1 MRFNLWE
8 DCNRVPLTELLSF
21 VVDNRGKTVPTA
33 PSGHKLI
40 ATNCVTNNTLF
51 PVYEKIRYLSEETY
65 QTWFRAHPIP
75 GDILFVNKGTPG
87 RVCLV
92 PDPVDFCIAQ
102 DMIALR
108 ADESKIYP
116 KYLFAVLRSREI
128 QQQIY
133 NTNVGDVIPHF
144 KKQFLDQLLIPIPE
158 RSIQESIGDL
168 YYVLSLKA
176 ERNKKINDNLEQQA
190 QAIYHERFETVSPND
205 LPSDWRIVTLGEVAT
220 ISNKSFN
227 PLKEPEILLEH
238 YSIPAFDEARFPVFE
253 LSTSIKSN
261 KFIIDASCFMI
272 SKLNPTTKRVWK
284 PYCLTG
290 NAVCS
295 TEFIVYKAKDK
306 TITDFL
312 YSVIDSNS
320 FSDFMCSHVTGST
333 GSRQRT
339 TPSDTLSY
347 ELTLPS
353 EDELAE
359 FQSLVSPMYAQI
371 RINAIENDRLKRLR
385 DSLLP
390 KLMSGE
396 IDVSTIQL

>member
-1 MRFNLWE
+1 MLFAKLNDLSIGGKGSYGIAASAVERKADLPTYLRITDIFDDGTLNLSELKSVDAPNSDKYILKPNDIVFARTGGSTGRNYFYDGSDGVFVYAGFLIKFSIDPEKVNPKYVKYYCRSKQYNDWVQSFNTGSTRGNINAQTFGNME
-8 DCNRVPLTELLSF
+8 IPLPERKQQDYLVSILEPI
-21 VVDNRGKTVPTA
+21 D
-33 PSGHKLI
+33 
-40 ATNCVTNNTLF
+40 
-51 PVYEKIRYLSEETY
+51 EKIRN
-65 QTWFRAHPIP
+65 
-75 GDILFVNKGTPG
+75 NKQ
-87 RVCLV
+87 V
-92 PDPVDFCIAQ
+92 
-102 DMIALR
+102 
-108 ADESKIYP
+108 
-116 KYLFAVLRSREI
+116 
-128 QQQIY
+128 
-133 NTNVGDVIPHF
+133 
-144 KKQFLDQLLIPIPE
+144 
-158 RSIQESIGDL
+158 
-168 YYVLSLKA
+168 
-176 ERNKKINDNLEQQA
+176 NDNLEQQA
-190 QAIYHERFETVSPND
+190 QAIYHERFENVSPND

-295 TEFIVYKAKDK
+295 TEFIVYKAKDQS
-306 TITDFL
+306 ITDFL
-312 YSVIDSNS
+312 YSVIDSGS

-347 ELTLPS
+347 ELILPS

-359 FQSLVSPMYAQI
+359 FQSLVSPMYAQM
-371 RINAIENDRLKRLR
+371 RINAIENDKLKRLR

>member
-1 MRFNLWE
+1 MRLGDCCKTNLHTYS
-8 DCNRVPLTELLSF
+8 D
-21 VVDNRGKTVPTA
+21 K
-33 PSGHKLI
+33 
-40 ATNCVTNNTLF
+40 
-51 PVYEKIRYLSEETY
+51 EKWSLIRYLDTGSITEGRIDEIQILY
-65 QTWFRAHPIP
+65 PGVDKIPSRARRKASV
-75 GDILFVNKGTPG
+75 GDILFSTVRPNQKHYGIIEAGTENL
-87 RVCLV
+87 LV
-92 PDPVDFCIAQ
+92 STGFTVVTVDTTIADPYFIYYYLTQSSVIESLQAIAEQ
-102 DMIALR
+102 STSTYPSIKPSDIEDIELDLPELETQKKIGSTLRMLDRKIALN
-108 ADESKIYP
+108 E
-116 KYLFAVLRSREI
+116 E
-128 QQQIY
+128 
-133 NTNVGDVIPHF
+133 
-144 KKQFLDQLLIPIPE
+144 
-158 RSIQESIGDL
+158 
-168 YYVLSLKA
+168 
-176 ERNKKINDNLEQQA
+176 INDNLEQQA

-347 ELTLPS
+347 ELILPS
-353 EDELAE
+353 EDDLAE

-396 IDVSTIQL
+396 IDVSAVQF

>member
-1 MRFNLWE
+1 MLFAKLNDLSIGGKGSYGIAASAVERKADLPTYLRITDIFDDGTLNLSELKSVDAPNSDKYILKPNDIVFARTGGSTGRNYFYDGSDGVFVYAGFLIKFSIDPEKVNPKYVKYYCRSKQYNDWVQSFNTGSTRGNINAQTFGNME
-8 DCNRVPLTELLSF
+8 IPLPERKQQDYLVSILEPI
-21 VVDNRGKTVPTA
+21 D
-33 PSGHKLI
+33 
-40 ATNCVTNNTLF
+40 
-51 PVYEKIRYLSEETY
+51 EKIRN
-65 QTWFRAHPIP
+65 
-75 GDILFVNKGTPG
+75 NKQ
-87 RVCLV
+87 V
-92 PDPVDFCIAQ
+92 
-102 DMIALR
+102 
-108 ADESKIYP
+108 
-116 KYLFAVLRSREI
+116 
-128 QQQIY
+128 
-133 NTNVGDVIPHF
+133 
-144 KKQFLDQLLIPIPE
+144 
-158 RSIQESIGDL
+158 
-168 YYVLSLKA
+168 
-176 ERNKKINDNLEQQA
+176 NDNLEQQA
-190 QAIYHERFETVSPND
+190 QAIYHERFENVSPND

-295 TEFIVYKAKDK
+295 TEFIVYKAKDQS
-306 TITDFL
+306 ITDFL
-312 YSVIDSNS
+312 YSVIDSGS

-347 ELTLPS
+347 ELILPS

>member
-1 MRFNLWE
+1 MTSELSSLCSYAKGKVSVDTLSKRNY
-8 DCNRVPLTELLSF
+8 VSTENMMPNKGGI
-21 VVDNRGKTVPTA
+21 VDAGA
-33 PSGHKLI
+33 LPSAQYTQQYIKDDILVSNI
-40 ATNCVTNNTLF
+40 RPYF
-51 PVYEKIRYLSEETY
+51 KKIWMADDDGGCSNDVLV
-65 QTWFRAHPIP
+65 FRADR
-75 GDILFVNKGTPG
+75 GCDSTFLYYILANDAFFNYASATSKGTKMPRG
-87 RVCLV
+87 DKTAIMQYKV
-92 PDPVDFCIAQ
+92 PCFNYETQ
-102 DMIALR
+102 LR
-108 ADESKIYP
+108 IGK
-116 KYLFAVLRSREI
+116 LLRSIDDRI
-128 QQQIY
+128 A
-133 NTNVGDVIPHF
+133 V
-144 KKQFLDQLLIPIPE
+144 
-158 RSIQESIGDL
+158 
-168 YYVLSLKA
+168 
-176 ERNKKINDNLEQQA
+176 NKKINDNLEQQA

-295 TEFIVYKAKDK
+295 TEFIVYKAKDQS
-306 TITDFL
+306 ITDFL
-312 YSVIDSNS
+312 YSVIDSGS

-347 ELTLPS
+347 ELILPS

-359 FQSLVSPMYAQI
+359 FQSLVSPMYAQM
-371 RINAIENDRLKRLR
+371 RINAIENDKLKRLR

-396 IDVSTIQL
+396 IDVSSVHL

>member
-1 MRFNLWE
+1 MLFAKLNDLSIGGKGSYGIAASAVERKADLPTYLRITDIFDDGTLNLSELKSVDAPNSDKYILKPNDIVFARTGGSTGRNYFYDGSDGVFVYAGFLIKFSIDPEKVNPKYVKYYCRSKQYNDWVQSFNTGSTRGNINAQTFGNME
-8 DCNRVPLTELLSF
+8 IPLPERKQQDYLVSILEPI
-21 VVDNRGKTVPTA
+21 D
-33 PSGHKLI
+33 
-40 ATNCVTNNTLF
+40 
-51 PVYEKIRYLSEETY
+51 EKIRN
-65 QTWFRAHPIP
+65 
-75 GDILFVNKGTPG
+75 NKQ
-87 RVCLV
+87 V
-92 PDPVDFCIAQ
+92 
-102 DMIALR
+102 
-108 ADESKIYP
+108 
-116 KYLFAVLRSREI
+116 
-128 QQQIY
+128 
-133 NTNVGDVIPHF
+133 
-144 KKQFLDQLLIPIPE
+144 
-158 RSIQESIGDL
+158 
-168 YYVLSLKA
+168 
-176 ERNKKINDNLEQQA
+176 NDNLEQQA

-238 YSIPAFDEARFPVFE
+238 YSIPAFDETRFPVFE
-253 LSTSIKSN
+253 LSTAIKSN

-295 TEFIVYKAKDK
+295 TEFIVYKAKDQS
-306 TITDFL
+306 ITDFL
-312 YSVIDSNS
+312 YSVIDSGS

-347 ELTLPS
+347 ELILPS

-359 FQSLVSPMYAQI
+359 FQSLVSPMYAQM
-371 RINAIENDRLKRLR
+371 RINAIENDKLKRLR

-396 IDVSTIQL
+396 IDVSSVHL

>member
-1 MRFNLWE
+1 MNETIYMPVGEVCSSISDTYREKKNMVTLINTSDVLE
-8 DCNRVPLTELLSF
+8 GRVLNHERVPNSNLKGQF
-21 VVDNRGKTVPTA
+21 KKT
-33 PSGHKLI
+33 
-40 ATNCVTNNTLF
+40 F
-51 PVYEKIRYLSEETY
+51 
-65 QTWFRAHPIP
+65 QQD
-75 GDILFVNKGTPG
+75 DILYSEIRPQNRRFAY
-87 RVCLV
+87 
-92 PDPVDFCIAQ
+92 VDFSPIDYIASTKL
-102 DMIALR
+102 MVIR
-108 ADESKIYP
+108 AKKDVVSP
-116 KYLFAVLRSREI
+116 KYL
-128 QQQIY
+128 Y
-133 NTNVGDVIPHF
+133 Y
-144 KKQFLDQLLIPIPE
+144 FLKNSSTVAELQLLAETRSGTFPQITFSEVANLTIPVPPLAV
-158 RSIQESIGDL
+158 QEVIVQTMQCLED
-168 YYVLSLKA
+168 KTICN
-176 ERNKKINDNLEQQA
+176 EQINDNLEQQA

-295 TEFIVYKAKDK
+295 TEFIVYKAKDQS
-306 TITDFL
+306 ITDFL
-312 YSVIDSNS
+312 YSVIDSGS

-347 ELTLPS
+347 ELILPS

-359 FQSLVSPMYAQI
+359 FQSLVSPMYAQM
-371 RINAIENDRLKRLR
+371 RINAIENDKLKRLR

-396 IDVSTIQL
+396 IDVSSVHL